1 MRYSSVNAA
10 KSIVLIGM
18 MGAGKSSVGRCL
30 QRRTGLARL
39 DTDEMLAAE
48 FGIPIAQIF
57 ATRGE
62 EKFRDAETN
71 ALRKLAPD
79 RPAIIVTGGGIVLRN
94 ENVGLLKRLG
104 TVVWLTADEATL
116 FERASRRND
125 RPLIQKENPRKVY
138 SELFRQRGPLYAAA
152 ADIHVDTAAK
162 THDEVAD
169 EILNKLEKVATP

>member
-62 EKFRDAETN
+62 EEFRDAETN

-152 ADIHVDTAAK
+152 ADVQVDTAAK

-169 EILNKLEKVATP
+169 AILNKLEEVATR